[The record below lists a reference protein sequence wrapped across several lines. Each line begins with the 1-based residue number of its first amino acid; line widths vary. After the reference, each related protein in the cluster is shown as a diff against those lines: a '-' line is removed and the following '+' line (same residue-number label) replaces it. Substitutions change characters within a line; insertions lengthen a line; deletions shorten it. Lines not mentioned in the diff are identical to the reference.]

1 MQIKIIEQ
9 QPKKVL
15 LRFGRRFASV
25 VVVDDEQSALD
36 DIGRSSTKIEKKL
49 SKLFGDL

>member
-25 VVVDDEQSALD
+25 VAVVDDEQSALD
-36 DIGRSSTKIEKKL
+36 DIGRSSAKIEKN
-49 SKLFGDL
+49 

>member
-9 QPKKVL
+9 QPKKVI

-25 VVVDDEQSALD
+25 VAVVDDDEQSALD
-36 DIGRSSTKIEKKL
+36 DIGRSSAKIEKN
-49 SKLFGDL
+49 